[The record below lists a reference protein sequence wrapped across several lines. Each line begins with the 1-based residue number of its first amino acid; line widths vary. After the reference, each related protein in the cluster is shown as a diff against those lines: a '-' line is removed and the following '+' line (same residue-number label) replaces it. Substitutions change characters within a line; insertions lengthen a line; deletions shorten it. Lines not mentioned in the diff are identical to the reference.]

1 MEWEQFCHDLEA
13 LGYFRYLTEIQKR
26 QIPRMLRKLQKTHYF
41 FSVKAKRDFYAN
53 PRSLMRR
60 QVERFTGKDVRSF
73 LRANHVM
80 IHKISQNMTREGYT
94 TTINGEDYVLYS
106 SEELHDPDV
115 DRYTLTTK
123 RAFSI
128 INKFLKEAGSE
139 ERIFSTIDGD
149 PEWAIFLTSDLR
161 ALLANA
167 GYVQEGREL
176 FLYEND
182 FF

>member
-1 MEWEQFCHDLEA
+1 
-13 LGYFRYLTEIQKR
+13 
-26 QIPRMLRKLQKTHYF
+26 
-41 FSVKAKRDFYAN
+41 
-53 PRSLMRR
+53 
-60 QVERFTGKDVRSF
+60 
-73 LRANHVM
+73 M
-80 IHKISQNMTREGYT
+80 IRKISQNMTHEGYT

-115 DRYTLTTK
+115 DPYTLTTK

-128 INKFLKEAGSE
+128 INEFLKAAGSE

-149 PEWAIFLTSDLR
+149 LEWAIFLTSDLR
-161 ALLANA
+161 ALLVNA
-167 GYVQEGREL
+167 GYVQEGHDL